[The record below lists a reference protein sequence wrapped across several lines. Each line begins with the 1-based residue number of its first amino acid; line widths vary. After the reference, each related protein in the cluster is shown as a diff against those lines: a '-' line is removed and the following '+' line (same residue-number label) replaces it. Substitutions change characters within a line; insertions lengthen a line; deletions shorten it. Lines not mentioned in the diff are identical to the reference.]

1 MSKTEQA
8 RLFWKE
14 KLGKLEIKK
23 NESWEKVISRLDS
36 IILKIGI
43 IFLKGKKTYIVAVT
57 MIIYAVSAGSLG
69 EMSWPQA
76 ILYIFNGPGLGAL
89 RLAVAGK

>member
-8 RLFWKE
+8 KLFWKE
-14 KLGKLEIKK
+14 KLGKLEIKR

-43 IFLKGKKTYIVAVT
+43 IL
-57 MIIYAVSAGSLG
+57 IIG
-69 EMSWPQA
+69 
-76 ILYIFNGPGLGAL
+76 ILLLQKVFFFQ
-89 RLAVAGK
+89 R

>member
-8 RLFWKE
+8 KLSWKE
-14 KLGKLEIKK
+14 RLGKLEIKK

-43 IFLKGKKTYIVAVT
+43 IL
-57 MIIYAVSAGSLG
+57 IIG
-69 EMSWPQA
+69 
-76 ILYIFNGPGLGAL
+76 ILLLQKVFFFQ
-89 RLAVAGK
+89 R